1 MLKQWDIVG
10 VPGDMWPWDEAAS
23 DFFAIIIS
31 SGWAREK
38 AGIFWFCPVR
48 EGLHRVSGAGMIPVH
63 QIAHPPFTP
72 RQSIFSLLQP
82 KPPRPV
88 MLPVPSAA
96 LQSYVKIPYEQPMA
110 RMDLMITGGRHE
122 LLPWD
127 CGTVDKSTRIALRK
141 ELRKFVG
148 L

>member
-10 VPGDMWPWDEAAS
+10 VPGDMWPWDESAS

-38 AGIFWFCPVR
+38 AGIYWFCPVR

-63 QIAHPPFTP
+63 QIAHPPFVP
-72 RQSIFSLLQP
+72 RASFLSMLQP
-82 KPPRPV
+82 KPYSAK
-88 MLPVPSAA
+88 LPALPSA
-96 LQSYVKIPYEQPMA
+96 LPSYVKIPYEQPMA

-127 CGTVDKSTRIALRK
+127 CGTVDRLTRIALKK

>member
-1 MLKQWDIVG
+1 MKQWDIVG
-10 VPGDMWPWDEAAS
+10 VPGDMWPWDESAS

-63 QIAHPPFTP
+63 QIAQPPFTP
-72 RQSIFSLLQP
+72 RASIFSLLQP
-82 KPPRPV
+82 RPRPA
-88 MLPVPSAA
+88 MLPA
-96 LQSYVKIPYEQPMA
+96 LPTVQPSYVKMPYEQPMA

-127 CGTVDKSTRIALRK
+127 CGTVDRTTRQLLRK
-141 ELRKFVG
+141 ELRRFVG
-148 L
+148 Q

>member
-10 VPGDMWPWDEAAS
+10 VPGDMWPWDETAS
-23 DFFAIIIS
+23 DFFAIVVS

-48 EGLHRVSGAGMIPVH
+48 EGLHRISGAGMIPVH
-63 QIAHPPFTP
+63 QIAHPPFMP

-82 KPPRPV
+82 KPLPT
-88 MLPVPSAA
+88 MLPA
-96 LQSYVKIPYEQPMA
+96 LPAIQPSYVKMPYEQPMA

-127 CGTVDKSTRIALRK
+127 CGTVDRLTRIALKK

>member
-10 VPGDMWPWDEAAS
+10 VPGDMWPWDETAS
-23 DFFAIIIS
+23 DFFAIVVS

-48 EGLHRVSGAGMIPVH
+48 EGLHRISGAGMIPVR
-63 QIAHPPFTP
+63 QIAHPPFVP
-72 RQSIFSLLQP
+72 RPSIFSLLQP
-82 KPPRPV
+82 KPRPV
-88 MLPVPSAA
+88 ALPALPAA
-96 LQSYVKIPYEQPMA
+96 QPSYVKIPYEQPMA

-127 CGTVDKSTRIALRK
+127 CGTVDKLTRIALKK

>member
-10 VPGDMWPWDEAAS
+10 VPGDMWPWDETAS
-23 DFFAIIIS
+23 DFFAIVVS

-48 EGLHRVSGAGMIPVH
+48 EGLHRISGAGMIPVH
-63 QIAHPPFTP
+63 QIAHPPFVP

-82 KPPRPV
+82 KPRPV
-88 MLPVPSAA
+88 ALPALPAA
-96 LQSYVKIPYEQPMA
+96 QPSYVKIPYEQPMA

-127 CGTVDKSTRIALRK
+127 CGTVDKQTRIALKK

>member
-10 VPGDMWPWDEAAS
+10 VPGDMWPWDETAS
-23 DFFAIIIS
+23 DFFAIVVS

-48 EGLHRVSGAGMIPVH
+48 EGLHRISGAGMIPVH
-63 QIAHPPFTP
+63 QIAHPPFMP

-82 KPPRPV
+82 KPRPV
-88 MLPVPSAA
+88 ALPALPAA
-96 LQSYVKIPYEQPMA
+96 QPSYVKIPYEQPMA

-127 CGTVDKSTRIALRK
+127 CGTVDKQTRIALKK

>member
-1 MLKQWDIVG
+1 MLRQWDIVG
-10 VPGDMWPWDEAAS
+10 VPGDMWPWDESAS
-23 DFFAIIIS
+23 DFFAIIVS

-48 EGLHRVSGAGMIPVH
+48 EGLHRVSGEGMIPVR
-63 QIAHPPFTP
+63 QIAHPPSVP
-72 RQSIFSLLQP
+72 RRSIFSLVQP
-82 KPPRPV
+82 KPKVPA
-88 MLPVPSAA
+88 LPAFSAA
-96 LQSYVKIPYEQPMA
+96 SSYVKIPYEMPMA

-127 CGTVDKSTRIALRK
+127 CGTVDRPTRLALRK

>member
-1 MLKQWDIVG
+1 MLRQWDIVG
-10 VPGDMWPWDEAAS
+10 VPGDMWPWDESAS
-23 DFFAIIIS
+23 DFFAIIVS

-48 EGLHRVSGAGMIPVH
+48 EGLHRVSGEGMIPVR
-63 QIAHPPFTP
+63 QIAHPLPNSRP
-72 RQSIFSLLQP
+72 SLFSLLQP
-82 KPPRPV
+82 KPWTST
-88 MLPVPSAA
+88 LPALPSA
-96 LQSYVKIPYEQPMA
+96 QPDYVKIPYERPMA

-127 CGTVDKSTRIALRK
+127 CGTVDKPTRLLLRK

>member
-10 VPGDMWPWDEAAS
+10 VPGDMWPWDETAS
-23 DFFAIIIS
+23 DFFAIVVS

-48 EGLHRVSGAGMIPVH
+48 EGLHRISGAGMIPVH
-63 QIAHPPFTP
+63 QIAHPPFMP

-82 KPPRPV
+82 KPRPM
-88 MLPVPSAA
+88 MLPSLPAIQS
-96 LQSYVKIPYEQPMA
+96 SYVKMPYEQPMA

-127 CGTVDKSTRIALRK
+127 CGTVDRLTRIALKK